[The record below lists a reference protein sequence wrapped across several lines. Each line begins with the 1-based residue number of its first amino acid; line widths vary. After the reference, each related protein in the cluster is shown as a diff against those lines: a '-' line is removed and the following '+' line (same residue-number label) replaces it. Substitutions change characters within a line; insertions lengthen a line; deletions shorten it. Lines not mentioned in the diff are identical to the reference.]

1 MASTMSKGLNKA
13 QIKKFKKM
21 LEEKAEDIRGNL
33 RSAAATV
40 ALARGDEPLD
50 LEELPTQSH
59 EEWIFLNRNGID
71 VMLMREIEEALKR
84 IEDGTYG
91 VCMESGEP
99 ISLKRLE
106 AIPWARYCM
115 RIQEELAAAQQAD
128 DETAYS
134 YRR

>member
-1 MASTMSKGLNKA
+1 MASTMSKGLSKA

-40 ALARGDEPLD
+40 ALARGEEPLD

-59 EEWIFLNRNGID
+59 EEWIFLNRNSID
-71 VMLMREIEEALKR
+71 VMLLREIEEALKR

-99 ISLKRLE
+99 ISLKRLD

-115 RIQEELAAAQQAD
+115 RVQEELAAAQQAD